1 MADWGYPYEG
11 EDQVMRKRRFNCRHP
26 EVVITS
32 HLRERPPHWTAVW
45 YSAGRRYTTSA
56 GDLELLLDELW
67 ELVPAMA
74 DGRWPATMVRCD
86 T

>member
-32 HLRERPPHWTAVW
+32 HLRDVRRIGRQCGIAR
-45 YSAGRRYTTSA
+45 AGGTPRQPVILS
-56 GDLELLLDELW
+56 
-67 ELVPAMA
+67 
-74 DGRWPATMVRCD
+74 CC
-86 T
+86 